1 MIQNLSEN
9 KKQYYKR
16 NDDRINIC
24 PIFTTMKIQKFGS
37 INLIKSRGF
46 FWLKIEAICLVKV
59 IDMTV
64 VVLYLKKS
72 GIISNT
78 YFWWKVLLLLKVN
91 ISKILH
97 KENKF

>member
-37 INLIKSRGF
+37 INLIKF
-46 FWLKIEAICLVKV
+46 
-59 IDMTV
+59 
-64 VVLYLKKS
+64 YLEP
-72 GIISNT
+72 N
-78 YFWWKVLLLLKVN
+78 
-91 ISKILH
+91 
-97 KENKF
+97 